1 MPYLWCW
8 LRFNRGILK
17 TYLESFLVYQSS
29 RQGSVAWVV
38 YLLCWLRVN
47 RGILKT
53 YISPF
58 RFSNHLGMVISSGK
72 RELAVL
78 LIVLVAY

>member
-1 MPYLWCW
+1 M
-8 LRFNRGILK
+8 
-17 TYLESFLVYQSS
+17 
-29 RQGSVAWVV
+29 V
-38 YLLCWLRVN
+38 YLLCLLRVN

-58 RFSNHLGMVISSGK
+58 SFSNHLGMVISSGK